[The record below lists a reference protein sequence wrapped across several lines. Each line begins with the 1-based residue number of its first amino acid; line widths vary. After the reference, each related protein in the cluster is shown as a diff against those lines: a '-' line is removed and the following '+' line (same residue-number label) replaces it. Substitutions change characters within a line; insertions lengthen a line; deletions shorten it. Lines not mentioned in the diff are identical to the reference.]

1 MADDIKVTDVGQR
14 YARALFEL
22 ADEGNA
28 LAAVE
33 RDLVAL
39 KAMYVESKDLRVLL
53 DSPSFSAED
62 KGAGLAGLA
71 AKAKFHATTRKF
83 LGLLAANR
91 RADSLINVID
101 GFRKLSADR
110 RGVVAAEVTTAL
122 PLSAAQAKGVAAALR
137 TALGKDPEI
146 STRVDPAILG
156 GIKVRVGSRL
166 FDASLKSKLDTLKF
180 ALKRA

>member
-22 ADEGNA
+22 ADEGKA

-39 KAMYVESKDLRVLL
+39 KAMYAESKDLRVLL
-53 DSPSFSAED
+53 DSPSFSAET

-71 AKAKFHATTRKF
+71 ARAKFHATTRKF

-91 RADSLINVID
+91 RADALINVID

-122 PLSAAQAKGVAAALR
+122 PLTAAQAKGVAAALR